1 MSLTKRILLGMV
13 LGVVVGG
20 MVNVATTEGWLI
32 GGFGAWLDSFIV
44 HGVFDAVGR
53 IFVAS
58 LKLLVVPLV
67 FVSLVCGTASLG
79 DNSRMGV
86 MAGKTVMLYLL
97 TTAVAITLALLM
109 GSLIRP
115 GDGID
120 LAVATDF
127 VAKQSPSLKDV
138 IVNIFPSNPIQAM
151 ADGNMLQVIVFSL
164 LMGLAVSKSGE
175 PGRRVTAFFED
186 LNEVIMKMVTILMNF
201 APYGVF
207 SLLAKLFAGLGVSVI
222 MDLALYFFT
231 VVFVLLL
238 HGLGVYTTLFKMFT
252 GLSPLLFL
260 QKLRAVMIFAFSTSS
275 SGATM
280 PVTLRTV
287 EKRLGVDNRVASFTV
302 PLGATINMDGT
313 AIMQGVA
320 TAFIAQAYN
329 IDLGLNGYML
339 VVLTATLASIG
350 TAGVPGVGL
359 IMLTMVLD
367 QVGLP
372 VEGIGLIIGVD
383 RLLDMMR
390 TVVNV
395 TGDSMVS
402 SVVGNSE
409 GMMDK
414 DVFNDPDAGL
424 IELDQ
429 DVESKTAEA

>member
-1 MSLTKRILLGMV
+1 MSLTKRILLAMV
-13 LGVVVGG
+13 LGLLVGG
-20 MVNVATTEGWLI
+20 MVNIATTEGWL
-32 GGFGAWLDSFIV
+32 GASFGHWLDQFMV
-44 HGVFDAVGR
+44 NGLFDSVGR

-67 FVSLVCGTASLG
+67 FVSLVCGTSSLG
-79 DNSRMGV
+79 DDSRMGV
-86 MAGKTVMLYLL
+86 MAGKTVALYLL
-97 TTAVAITLALLM
+97 TTAIAISLALLM
-109 GSLIRP
+109 GTLIRP

-120 LAVATDF
+120 LAVASNF
-127 VAKQSPSLKDV
+127 AAKAAPSLKDV
-138 IVNIFPSNPIQAM
+138 VVNIFPSNPIQAM
-151 ADGNMLQVIVFSL
+151 AEGNMLQVIVFSL
-164 LMGLAVSKSGE
+164 LMGLAVSKSGK

-186 LNEVIMKMVTILMNF
+186 MNQVIMKMVTILMNF

-207 SLLAKLFAGLGVSVI
+207 CLLAKLFAGLGVSVI

-238 HGLGVYTTLFKMFT
+238 HGLGVYTLIFKLMT
-252 GLSPLLFL
+252 GLSPVIFL
-260 QKLRAVMIFAFSTSS
+260 QKLRAVMVFAFSTSS

-409 GMMDK
+409 GLLDK
-414 DVFNDPDAGL
+414 KVFNDMDAGL
-424 IELDQ
+424 ADMEQ
-429 DVESKTAEA
+429 DTVAIKT

>member
-1 MSLTKRILLGMV
+1 MV

-20 MVNVATTEGWLI
+20 MVNVATTEGWLV
-32 GGFGAWLDSFIV
+32 GGLGSWLDSFIV

-86 MAGKTVMLYLL
+86 MAGKTVVLYLL
-97 TTAVAITLALLM
+97 TTAIAISLALLM

-120 LAVATDF
+120 MAVATDF

-138 IVNIFPSNPIQAM
+138 IINIFPSNPIQAM
-151 ADGNMLQVIVFSL
+151 AEGNMLQVIVFSL
-164 LMGLAVSKSGE
+164 LMGLAISKCGE

-186 LNEVIMKMVTILMNF
+186 LNEIIMKMVTILMSF

-238 HGLGVYTTLFKMFT
+238 HGLGVYTTLFRMFT

-260 QKLRAVMIFAFSTSS
+260 KKLRAVMIFAFSTSS

-280 PVTLRTV
+280 PVTLRAV

-409 GMMDK
+409 GMLDRE
-414 DVFNDPDAGL
+414 VFNDPDAGL
-424 IELDQ
+424 IDDEQ
-429 DVESKTAEA
+429 DAEIETAKV